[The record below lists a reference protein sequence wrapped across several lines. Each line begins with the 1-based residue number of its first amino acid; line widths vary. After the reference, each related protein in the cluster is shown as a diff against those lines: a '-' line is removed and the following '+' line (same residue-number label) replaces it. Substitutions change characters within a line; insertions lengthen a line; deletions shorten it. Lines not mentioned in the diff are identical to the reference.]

1 MAFIPP
7 PLFKLPSADPLIVF
21 ANEPDVPEEEIGEFQ
36 VAEYIVYL
44 LALDTYM
51 RYAEES
57 SGVDDVEDELIK
69 RGLRLLRAADAQI
82 DALSGFLDGHLSTN
96 AQKTMLRRALAL
108 KAYTTQGASR
118 RALQF
123 RTLLSRG
130 GPATMKG
137 IFENQKYVR
146 QVREAISAAML
157 DDADRALDVFAAM
170 PMRNARFRSWI
181 DQASE
186 QAGSGDGAP
195 QPIDAASSS
204 GSDETDAIVYQNIQQ
219 LAASG
224 AEEAQQAQEA
234 RAATLDQ
241 VERDATEAARVSL
254 KVNQMPDEPPI
265 RSEVVGLATAAVVA
279 ALSDPTRLQ
288 NVPAPLRELDDEQR
302 AAALTE
308 GRVLVAAGAG
318 AGKSKTLVSRIDYLV
333 CVRKVNPSRIM
344 ACSFNRKAATEL
356 KEKIAGVLGKGSVM
370 GTSGVQVGTM
380 HSLFAKL
387 IVGSRDTPGFG
398 TPEEQAMLRAPRLI
412 APPQKGEKSV
422 SPASL
427 SIAIRGLW
435 EDCSPEQLVERY
447 GFKLNWIESAPK
459 AKKANLLLNK
469 WRGNDIGLQEARNS
483 VTSQSEAQAAVWYD
497 MYLGLK
503 GDIPG
508 WRPPCPSKAYD
519 SFMSRNRKGGERLG
533 DLDDM
538 LKILRDILIRDP
550 KAKKAI
556 QGMFDHI
563 LVDECQDLNTIQH
576 QIFALMSEHINPDS
590 KDRSIF
596 LIGDDKQCVAA
607 STPVATHELLYK
619 KAGELKEG
627 DQVLSYRNGSVVK
640 QLVRH
645 VKPSSWSWGY
655 KITTESGR
663 SLTMSPNHKIWAQ
676 GPNLEEGQMA
686 VYLMFRKDLGF
697 RVGITNKCR
706 DEEYLNSFGGR
717 AFMEKAERMWVLEVC
732 ADREAALLAEVGYS
746 LKYGVPTMVFG
757 GENRGINQE
766 RVNAI
771 FKEFGR
777 NGMRI
782 LEAKHLSFDLPHWM
796 SRSYT
801 KHGRDRRTI
810 QMIAHGSSGSQVT
823 LEWSGDDLDDRLDG
837 VRFIKNTEGRRR
849 VRKWFSNYRE
859 ALVFAE
865 RLAGLT
871 GANLSRRLSTEEGAL
886 RLLNA
891 AGIFSGMEVVVY
903 DPEGVLLEAV
913 SSVVKVEGIEFVDLD
928 VDDASNFFGD
938 GILSHNSI
946 YQFRGA
952 KPELFKGLF
961 DNPDWTTRMIRTNYR
976 CQPEIVEAANNLI
989 AVDTDRIPMEARAD
1003 PRKDRG
1009 RASIQVSTPETN
1021 VDAAIDTIGR
1031 YRKDI
1036 DEGAEPEDFAV
1047 LARTNAELNDFETA
1061 CIINEIPY
1069 LRRGGR
1075 GFLEAP
1081 ESRAVIGYLDLAA
1094 GNDYEKMKKSLVAV
1108 LMKPDRSL
1116 FIGPED
1122 VERAV
1127 NEALDDVARRERVD
1141 IKSVR
1146 PDVLLETRYLNLL
1159 ADKLKQP
1166 YRLKIINSAGDSSK
1180 GEWMYKKRVEEL
1192 AQNLKGLSENIRDL
1206 RDYVEE
1212 DHTTPELLGYVLDNM
1227 KSRVT
1232 GWDKDSRREV
1242 TTTVT
1247 LREQITS
1254 DVAVFSDDDDDGEG
1268 EKETPPGEVNE
1279 EGLLPTKSPEE
1290 LEKEERKGLGAV
1302 QFLYALAQPNS
1313 NDQENLT
1320 DPTVA
1325 KGFVR
1330 KLDRYSKIAET
1341 LRIDPVKWEKEQSK
1355 IADEGKRKAKPP
1367 AITLSTV
1374 HCSPADEPVLTL
1386 DGWVPIGQLD
1396 PNKHRLAS
1404 FIKNCNQLVWG
1415 RQNTGY
1421 QFVVARQPYFG
1432 DLLTLKT
1439 ERSQTRVTPDH
1450 KIMVRFTESFMRKHV
1465 VYLMRR
1471 GDWWRVGICVSAH
1484 RPYKSAGVAGRMATE
1499 KADEGWILGVYGSRL
1514 EASIAEATIQAQWG
1528 IPGLTFEIAKGREIA
1543 LPDLH
1548 AIHDSLKHIVVDR
1561 AVKLLESYGLSAQ
1574 VPLYRRGAGVRNS
1587 FNKGFLIEARNVL
1600 SGYMAIPV
1608 VNDRFTNRVGKH
1620 NERFRPDWLPVYVTK
1635 APYSG
1640 DVYSLRVLPHSTYIS
1655 GGAAVGNSV
1664 KGAEWNTV
1672 AVMMPKGIF
1681 PFEPKR
1687 KPDEPPPDPIE
1698 EEARM
1703 KAERNLAYV
1712 ALTRAAV
1719 NLEISCPLQNG
1730 MSPFVFQAGLQV
1742 GENVPKPGMDSQ
1754 ETVKEAAADKW
1765 YSPGSN

>member
-1 MAFIPP
+1 MAFISPN
-7 PLFKLPSADPLIVF
+7 LLKLPSADPLIVL
-21 ANEPDVPEEEIGEFQ
+21 AAEPEVPEEEIGEFQ

-57 SGVDDVEDELIK
+57 SGVDDVEDALIK
-69 RGLRLLRAADAQI
+69 RGLRLLRSADAQI
-82 DALSGFLDGHLSTN
+82 DALGSFLDGHLASN
-96 AQKTMLRRALAL
+96 AQKTMLRRALAM
-108 KAYTTQGASR
+108 KAYTPQGASR

-123 RTLLSRG
+123 RTILSRG

-137 IFENQKYVR
+137 VFENQKYVR

-157 DDADRALDVFAAM
+157 DDADRALDVLAAI
-170 PMRNARFRSWI
+170 PMRNARLRDWI
-181 DQASE
+181 DKAAE
-186 QAGSGDGAP
+186 QAGSGEGAP
-195 QPIDAASSS
+195 QPVDAAASS
-204 GSDETDAIVYQNIQQ
+204 GSIDAEEIVYQNIQQ

-234 RAATLDQ
+234 RSAALDQ
-241 VERDATEAARVSL
+241 VERDATEAARKSL
-254 KVNQMPDEPPI
+254 EVNQMPDEPPV
-265 RSEVVGLATAAVVA
+265 RSEVVGMATAAVAA

-288 NVPAPLRELDDEQR
+288 NVPVALRDLDDEQR

-333 CVRKVNPSRIM
+333 CERKINPARIM

-356 KEKIAGVLGKGSVM
+356 KEKIASVLGNGTVM
-370 GTSGVQVGTM
+370 GTAGVQIGTM

-412 APPQKGEKSV
+412 APAKKGEKSV

-427 SIAIRGLW
+427 SITIRGLW
-435 EDCSPEQLVERY
+435 DDCSPEQLVERY
-447 GFKLNWIESAPK
+447 GFKADWIREAPK

-497 MYLGLK
+497 MYLGIK

-519 SFMSRNRKGGERLG
+519 NFMGRNRKGGERLG

-538 LKILRDILIRDP
+538 LKILRDILVRDS
-550 KAKKAI
+550 KAKKTI

-563 LVDECQDLNTIQH
+563 LVDECQDMNTIQH
-576 QIFALMSEHINPDS
+576 QIFEMMSEHIT
-590 KDRSIF
+590 KDASNRSIF
-596 LIGDDKQCVAA
+596 LIGDDKQA
-607 STPVATHELLYK
+607 
-619 KAGELKEG
+619 
-627 DQVLSYRNGSVVK
+627 
-640 QLVRH
+640 
-645 VKPSSWSWGY
+645 
-655 KITTESGR
+655 
-663 SLTMSPNHKIWAQ
+663 
-676 GPNLEEGQMA
+676 
-686 VYLMFRKDLGF
+686 
-697 RVGITNKCR
+697 
-706 DEEYLNSFGGR
+706 
-717 AFMEKAERMWVLEVC
+717 
-732 ADREAALLAEVGYS
+732 
-746 LKYGVPTMVFG
+746 
-757 GENRGINQE
+757 
-766 RVNAI
+766 
-771 FKEFGR
+771 
-777 NGMRI
+777 
-782 LEAKHLSFDLPHWM
+782 
-796 SRSYT
+796 
-801 KHGRDRRTI
+801 
-810 QMIAHGSSGSQVT
+810 
-823 LEWSGDDLDDRLDG
+823 
-837 VRFIKNTEGRRR
+837 
-849 VRKWFSNYRE
+849 
-859 ALVFAE
+859 
-865 RLAGLT
+865 
-871 GANLSRRLSTEEGAL
+871 
-886 RLLNA
+886 
-891 AGIFSGMEVVVY
+891 
-903 DPEGVLLEAV
+903 
-913 SSVVKVEGIEFVDLD
+913 
-928 VDDASNFFGD
+928 
-938 GILSHNSI
+938 I

-952 KPELFKGLF
+952 KPELFRALF
-961 DNPDWTTRMIRTNYR
+961 DNPEWTTRMIRTNYR

-1009 RASIQVSTPETN
+1009 RASIQVTTPETN

-1036 DEGAEPEDFAV
+1036 DEGAEPENFAV

-1069 LRRGGR
+1069 IRRGGR

-1081 ESRAVIGYLDLAA
+1081 ESRAVLGYLDLAT

-1116 FIGPED
+1116 FIGPDD

-1146 PDVLLETRYLNLL
+1146 PDVLLETRYINLL

-1166 YRLKIINSAGDSSK
+1166 YRLKIINSAGDPSK

-1192 AQNLKGLSENIRDL
+1192 AQNLKGLSENVRDL
-1206 RDYVEE
+1206 REYVEE
-1212 DHTTPELLGYVLDNM
+1212 DHPTPELLGYVLDNM

-1232 GWDKDSRREV
+1232 GWDKASRREV

-1247 LREQITS
+1247 LREQITN
-1254 DVAVFSDDDDDGEG
+1254 DVAVFSDDDDDVVE
-1268 EKETPPGEVNE
+1268 EKETVPGEVNE
-1279 EGLLPTKSPEE
+1279 EGLLPANSKEE

-1320 DPTVA
+1320 DPTLA

-1374 HCSPADEPVLTL
+1374 H
-1386 DGWVPIGQLD
+1386 
-1396 PNKHRLAS
+1396 
-1404 FIKNCNQLVWG
+1404 
-1415 RQNTGY
+1415 
-1421 QFVVARQPYFG
+1421 
-1432 DLLTLKT
+1432 
-1439 ERSQTRVTPDH
+1439 
-1450 KIMVRFTESFMRKHV
+1450 
-1465 VYLMRR
+1465 
-1471 GDWWRVGICVSAH
+1471 
-1484 RPYKSAGVAGRMATE
+1484 
-1499 KADEGWILGVYGSRL
+1499 
-1514 EASIAEATIQAQWG
+1514 
-1528 IPGLTFEIAKGREIA
+1528 
-1543 LPDLH
+1543 
-1548 AIHDSLKHIVVDR
+1548 
-1561 AVKLLESYGLSAQ
+1561 
-1574 VPLYRRGAGVRNS
+1574 
-1587 FNKGFLIEARNVL
+1587 
-1600 SGYMAIPV
+1600 
-1608 VNDRFTNRVGKH
+1608 
-1620 NERFRPDWLPVYVTK
+1620 
-1635 APYSG
+1635 
-1640 DVYSLRVLPHSTYIS
+1640 
-1655 GGAAVGNSV
+1655 SV
-1664 KGAEWNTV
+1664 KGAQWTNV
-1672 AVMMPKGIF
+1672 SVMMPKGIF

-1698 EEARM
+1698 EAARL

-1719 NLEISCPLQNG
+1719 NLEVCCPLQSG

-1742 GENVPKPGMDSQ
+1742 GENVPKPGMDAQ
-1754 ETVKEAAADKW
+1754 ETVKEAADEW
-1765 YSPGSN
+1765 YSPETY

>member
-1 MAFIPP
+1 MAFVPP
-7 PLFKLPSADPLIVF
+7 NLHMIPSADPLIVI
-21 ANEPDVPEEEIGEFQ
+21 ATEPEVPEEEIGEFQ

-57 SGVDDVEDELIK
+57 SGVDDIEDALIQ
-69 RGLRLLRAADAQI
+69 RGLRLLRSADAQI
-82 DALSGFLDGHLSTN
+82 DALGGFLDGHLSTN
-96 AQKTMLRRALAL
+96 AQKTMLRRALAM
-108 KAYTTQGASR
+108 KAYTPQGASR

-157 DDADRALDVFAAM
+157 DDADRALDVLAAI
-170 PMRNARFRSWI
+170 PMRNSRLRDWI
-181 DQASE
+181 DKASE

-195 QPIDAASSS
+195 QPVDAASSS
-204 GSDETDAIVYQNIQQ
+204 GSVETETIVYQNIQQ

-234 RAATLDQ
+234 RSATLGQ
-241 VERDATEAARVSL
+241 VEREATEAARISL
-254 KVNQMPDEPPI
+254 KVNQMPDEPPV
-265 RSEVVGLATAAVVA
+265 RSEVVGVATAAVAA
-279 ALSDPTRLQ
+279 ALSDPARLQ
-288 NVPAPLRELDDEQR
+288 NVPVPLRELDDEQR
-302 AAALTE
+302 VAALTE

-333 CVRKVNPSRIM
+333 SDRKVNPSRIM
-344 ACSFNRKAATEL
+344 ACSFNRKAAIEL
-356 KEKIAGVLGKGSVM
+356 KEKIAGALGKSSVSN
-370 GTSGVQVGTM
+370 SGVQVGTM

-412 APPQKGEKSV
+412 APAKKGEKSV

-427 SIAIRGLW
+427 SLAIRGLW
-435 EDCSPEQLVERY
+435 EDCSVEQLVERY
-447 GFKLNWIESAPK
+447 GFKANWIESAPK

-469 WRGNDIGLQEARNS
+469 WRGNDVGLQDARNS

-538 LKILRDILIRDP
+538 LKILRDILVRDP

-576 QIFALMSEHINPDS
+576 QIFALMSEHISADS
-590 KDRSIF
+590 TNRSIF
-596 LIGDDKQCVAA
+596 MIGDDKQ
-607 STPVATHELLYK
+607 
-619 KAGELKEG
+619 
-627 DQVLSYRNGSVVK
+627 
-640 QLVRH
+640 
-645 VKPSSWSWGY
+645 
-655 KITTESGR
+655 
-663 SLTMSPNHKIWAQ
+663 
-676 GPNLEEGQMA
+676 
-686 VYLMFRKDLGF
+686 
-697 RVGITNKCR
+697 
-706 DEEYLNSFGGR
+706 
-717 AFMEKAERMWVLEVC
+717 
-732 ADREAALLAEVGYS
+732 
-746 LKYGVPTMVFG
+746 
-757 GENRGINQE
+757 
-766 RVNAI
+766 
-771 FKEFGR
+771 
-777 NGMRI
+777 
-782 LEAKHLSFDLPHWM
+782 
-796 SRSYT
+796 
-801 KHGRDRRTI
+801 
-810 QMIAHGSSGSQVT
+810 
-823 LEWSGDDLDDRLDG
+823 
-837 VRFIKNTEGRRR
+837 
-849 VRKWFSNYRE
+849 
-859 ALVFAE
+859 
-865 RLAGLT
+865 
-871 GANLSRRLSTEEGAL
+871 
-886 RLLNA
+886 
-891 AGIFSGMEVVVY
+891 
-903 DPEGVLLEAV
+903 
-913 SSVVKVEGIEFVDLD
+913 
-928 VDDASNFFGD
+928 
-938 GILSHNSI
+938 SI

-952 KPELFKGLF
+952 KPELFRALF
-961 DNPDWTTRMIRTNYR
+961 DKPDWTTRMIRTNYR
-976 CQPEIVEAANNLI
+976 CQPEIVEAANSLI

-1031 YRKDI
+1031 FRKDI
-1036 DEGAEPEDFAV
+1036 DEGGEPENFAV

-1069 LRRGGR
+1069 IRRGGR

-1116 FIGPED
+1116 FMGPDD

-1146 PDVLLETRYLNLL
+1146 PDTLLETKYITLL
-1159 ADKLKQP
+1159 ADKLKQT
-1166 YRLKIINSAGDSSK
+1166 YRLKIINSAGDPSK

-1192 AQNLKGLSENIRDL
+1192 ADNLKGLAQNVRDL
-1206 RDYVEE
+1206 RAYVEE
-1212 DHTTPELLGYVLDNM
+1212 DHPTPELLGYVLDNM
-1227 KSRVT
+1227 ESRVT
-1232 GWDKDSRREV
+1232 GWDRASRREV
-1242 TTTVT
+1242 TTSIT

-1254 DVAVFSDDDDDGEG
+1254 DVAVFSDDDDDGED

-1279 EGLLPTKSPEE
+1279 EGLLPTKTKED

-1302 QFLYALAQPNS
+1302 QFLYALAQPNT

-1320 DPTVA
+1320 DPTQA

-1330 KLDRYSKIAET
+1330 KLDRYSKIAES
-1341 LRIDPVKWEKEQSK
+1341 LRIDPIKWEKEQSK

-1374 HCSPADEPVLTL
+1374 H
-1386 DGWVPIGQLD
+1386 
-1396 PNKHRLAS
+1396 
-1404 FIKNCNQLVWG
+1404 
-1415 RQNTGY
+1415 
-1421 QFVVARQPYFG
+1421 
-1432 DLLTLKT
+1432 
-1439 ERSQTRVTPDH
+1439 
-1450 KIMVRFTESFMRKHV
+1450 
-1465 VYLMRR
+1465 
-1471 GDWWRVGICVSAH
+1471 
-1484 RPYKSAGVAGRMATE
+1484 
-1499 KADEGWILGVYGSRL
+1499 
-1514 EASIAEATIQAQWG
+1514 
-1528 IPGLTFEIAKGREIA
+1528 
-1543 LPDLH
+1543 
-1548 AIHDSLKHIVVDR
+1548 
-1561 AVKLLESYGLSAQ
+1561 
-1574 VPLYRRGAGVRNS
+1574 
-1587 FNKGFLIEARNVL
+1587 
-1600 SGYMAIPV
+1600 
-1608 VNDRFTNRVGKH
+1608 
-1620 NERFRPDWLPVYVTK
+1620 
-1635 APYSG
+1635 
-1640 DVYSLRVLPHSTYIS
+1640 
-1655 GGAAVGNSV
+1655 SV
-1664 KGAEWNTV
+1664 KGAQWTNV

-1703 KAERNLAYV
+1703 RAERNLAYV

-1719 NLEISCPLQNG
+1719 NLEVVCPLQNG

-1742 GENVPKPGMDSQ
+1742 GENVPKPGMDAQ
-1754 ETVKEAAADKW
+1754 ETVKEAANEW
-1765 YSPGSN
+1765 YSPESN